1 MDPNA
6 KKLVASAVAEA
17 AGLGM
22 ICLFGCMGT
31 LGGPLGVALPHIQIA
46 FTFGLVVMFAIACF
60 AHISGAHFNPAVTLL
75 ALIMK
80 MVDVKTAVVYFIS
93 QCIGGAL
100 GYGLLKALTPTPL
113 LYWGRELAVN
123 ATAAQVA
130 AVAALP
136 GPCCTVPHGGL
147 NAAQAVLGE
156 FVGTAALLILCCAV
170 WDPRNAA
177 NTDGIPLKFGLLIAA
192 IAMCLGPYTG
202 ASLNPAR
209 TLAPAIWEGTWTL
222 HWVYWVG
229 PLSAAVLLGYGWP
242 LLFHVAPEAPVKDR
256 ADVPL
261 TIVSSDGK
269 RHSRLAADD
278 DDEKAGY

>member
-1 MDPNA
+1 MDPSM
-6 KKLVASAVAEA
+6 KKLLASAVAEA
-17 AGLGM
+17 TGLGM

-31 LGGPLGVALPHIQIA
+31 LSGPLGHVLPHIQVA
-46 FTFGLVVMFAIACF
+46 LTFGLVVMVAIACF

-80 MVDVKTAVVYFIS
+80 LVDVKTAVVYLVS

-113 LYWGRELAVN
+113 LYWGRELITAN
-123 ATAAQVA
+123 STAAQIA
-130 AVAALP
+130 AAAAIP

-156 FVGTAALLILCCAV
+156 FVGTGALLILCCAV
-170 WDPRNAA
+170 WDPRNAN

-209 TLAPAIWEGTWTL
+209 SLAPAVWEGTWTM

-242 LLFHVAPEAPVKDR
+242 LLFAAEPEIPEKDR

-261 TIVSSDGK
+261 TVVSSDGK
-269 RHSRLAADD
+269 RHSRLADD
-278 DDEKAGY
+278 DDEKTGY

>member
-1 MDPNA
+1 MDPSV

-31 LGGPLGVALPHIQIA
+31 LSGPLGGGLPHIQVA
-46 FTFGLVVMFAIACF
+46 FTFGLVVMVAIACF
-60 AHISGAHFNPAVTLL
+60 AHISGAHFNPAVTLM

-80 MVDVKTAVVYFIS
+80 LIDVKTAIVYFIS

-100 GYGLLKALTPTPL
+100 GFGLLKALTPTPL
-113 LYWGRELAVN
+113 MYWGRELAAN
-123 ATAAQVA
+123 ATAAA
-130 AVAALP
+130 AP
-136 GPCCTVPHGGL
+136 GPCCTVPHAEL
-147 NAAQAVLGE
+147 HASQAVLGE
-156 FVGTAALLILCCAV
+156 FVGTAALLILCCSV

-177 NTDGIPLKFGLLIAA
+177 NTDGIPIKFGLLIAA
-192 IAMCLGPYTG
+192 VAMCMGPYTG

-209 TLAPAIWEGTWTL
+209 TLAPALWEGTWTL

-229 PLSAAVLLGYGWP
+229 PLSAAVVLGYGWP
-242 LLFHVAPEAPVKDR
+242 LLFSPEPEPIVKDH

-261 TIVSSDGK
+261 TVVSSDGKK
-269 RHSRLAADD
+269 RHSRLADE
-278 DDEKAGY
+278 DDEKSGY